1 MIRTPYTRHK
11 PGSSGH
17 QPAILPTTIHRSQV
31 QINHIY
37 HWRKE
42 QTTTFIRHRPA
53 STTATTVRISSAMS
67 YTARKGHNYF
77 TYKLSR
83 PRSARKQQQT
93 ASNKSLTRT
102 HAFIPYTN
110 MLSNDIT
117 ANEHIE
123 KIKKHQPI
131 CHKHQFPN
139 SLPALEPLPWTSPLL
154 PISTNSITNWTT
166 NPMTKSTRPNFAR
179 QTDRQRNANGQ
190 GMRCGE

>member
-1 MIRTPYTRHK
+1 M
-11 PGSSGH
+11 
-17 QPAILPTTIHRSQV
+17 
-31 QINHIY
+31 NHIY
-37 HWRKE
+37 HWRKV
-42 QTTTFIRHRPA
+42 QTTTFIRHRSP
-53 STTATTVRISSAMS
+53 STTATTIRISSAVS
-67 YTARKGHNYF
+67 HTSAHKEHNYF

-83 PRSARKQQQT
+83 PRSGRKQQQT

-110 MLSNDIT
+110 MFSNDIT

-166 NPMTKSTRPNFAR
+166 NPMTKSTRGLWSV
-179 QTDRQRNANGQ
+179 TDRD
-190 GMRCGE
+190 MRMNKVWGVVSRINHSV